1 MKAKMKTMTMKTLPK
16 RLILAATLTAF
27 ALQPAQA
34 GGIPVFDGAA
44 ITQSVANTMRELA
57 EMSKQLEEARNQLV
71 ELKKQVKAMT
81 GDKGFGEV
89 MKLGGLDEELQTTF
103 GDLLKGNTGALAEK
117 SATYLGKGAGGIN
130 CDSDDSVTKSLC
142 ESSVLSNVSMLDYI
156 DKLDKQYGNKLKKI
170 EELADKIKQTED
182 MKGIAELQASIAL
195 EANSIAILQQQ
206 TQTFRDLN
214 DARQRMFAQRALAES
229 GSEEIRQFN
238 KERRAAASDAK
249 GGNDYSGL
257 LGK

>member
-16 RLILAATLTAF
+16 RLILAATLTAI

-81 GDKGFGEV
+81 GDKGFGEI

-103 GDLLKGNTGALAEK
+103 GDLLKGNTGSLAEK
-117 SATYLGKGAGGIN
+117 SATYLGKGAKGIN
-130 CDSDDSVTKSLC
+130 CDSDDDVTKSLC
-142 ESSVLSNVSMLDYI
+142 ESSVLSNVSMLNYI
-156 DKLDKQYGNKLKKI
+156 DKLDKQYENKLKKI
-170 EELADKIKQTED
+170 EELAEKIKQTED
-182 MKGIAELQASIAL
+182 MKSIAELQASISL

-214 DARQRMFAQRALAES
+214 NTRQRMFAQKSMIES
-229 GSEEIRQFN
+229 GISEIQQLN
-238 KERRAAASDAK
+238 KERS
-249 GGNDYSGL
+249 GNYGNNNDNYNSL